1 MAEDRKPIGYWVKHV
16 DGLIE
21 RHLDSALAADAVSR
35 REWQV
40 LNLLDRAAA
49 SEAAVVEAL
58 RPFWT
63 PGARSAADVL
73 QGLAARGWSE
83 RDGSGSVRLT
93 PAGAAARAALA
104 ERVQAFRTAMTAGI
118 APAQHAA
125 TVESLRLTAENLD
138 ARAERLTRA
147 RGGAAR
153 QPVEEHVAQ
162 QLEAASRS
170 SAANSGAR
178 ASPRWRDRRRSG

>member
-1 MAEDRKPIGYWVKHV
+1 MAEGRKPIGYWVKHV

-21 RHLDSALAADAVSR
+21 RHLHSALAADAVSR

-83 RDGSGSVRLT
+83 RDGSSSVRLT
-93 PAGAAARAALA
+93 PAGAAACAARA

-118 APAQHAA
+118 APAQYAA
-125 TVESLRLTAENLD
+125 TVESLRLMAENL
-138 ARAERLTRA
+138 ERA
-147 RGGAAR
+147 R
-153 QPVEEHVAQ
+153 
-162 QLEAASRS
+162 
-170 SAANSGAR
+170 
-178 ASPRWRDRRRSG
+178 